1 MTQLDFARTQVE
13 ATAAPPA
20 PDQRRSQLVE
30 TLANDTKQMS
40 FAALPSDSSSKTL
53 RSQMSLLE
61 LAPAKRDVSYPV
73 VVPMAK
79 EGSVRPNWRPRRGS
93 MASARTAER
102 SGSVTRS
109 GSEAVIMRKALRVRI
124 VCARDLPNADR
135 AGHTDAYVLCQVP
148 ERPRT
153 RVKTTV
159 KDDTEDPVWDEEFMI
174 PEWRSNQPLV
184 ISVLD
189 RDVVGEDD
197 VLAMLELPNGEFFP
211 HGFEG
216 TLPLTNVW
224 EPTNERMDHELERK
238 NRAARPTLELK
249 ITVED
254 IEVKLPD
261 ADPMAI
267 SLPGARP
274 TTAEVCCHLD
284 EFEKYATTAAVPD
297 VGNFW
302 KDVRS

>member
-1 MTQLDFARTQVE
+1 M
-13 ATAAPPA
+13 
-20 PDQRRSQLVE
+20 
-30 TLANDTKQMS
+30 
-40 FAALPSDSSSKTL
+40 
-53 RSQMSLLE
+53 
-61 LAPAKRDVSYPV
+61 
-73 VVPMAK
+73 
-79 EGSVRPNWRPRRGS
+79 G
-93 MASARTAER
+93 
-102 SGSVTRS
+102 VTRS
-109 GSEAVIMRKALRVRI
+109 GSEAVTMIKALRVRV

-135 AGHTDAYVLCQVP
+135 AGHTDAYVVCQVP

-159 KDDTEDPVWDEEFMI
+159 KMDTEDPVWDEEFMI
-174 PEWRSNQPLV
+174 PEWRSNQPLA

-189 RDVVGEDD
+189 CDVVGEDD
-197 VLAMLELPNGEFFP
+197 VLAVLELPNSQFCP
-211 HGFEG
+211 YGFEG

-261 ADPMAI
+261 ADPTAI
-267 SLPGARP
+267 SMPGTQP
-274 TTAEVCCHLD
+274 TTAVVCRHLD
-284 EFEKYATTAAVPD
+284 EFEKHATTAAVPN

-302 KDVRS
+302 RDVRS